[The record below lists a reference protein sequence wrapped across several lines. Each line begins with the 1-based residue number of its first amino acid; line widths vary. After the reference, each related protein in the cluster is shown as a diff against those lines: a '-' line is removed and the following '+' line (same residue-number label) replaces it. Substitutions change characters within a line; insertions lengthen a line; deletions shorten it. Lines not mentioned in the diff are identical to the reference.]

1 MYEVKVGIQ
10 IKDDYFE
17 AGTLIPEEK
26 IPKKSKKWLL
36 EQGVIGKA
44 FDKKEFIK
52 DEVKKDLLQEE
63 E

>member
-17 AGTLIPEEK
+17 AGTLVPEEK

-36 EQGVIGKA
+36 EQGVISKA

-52 DEVKKDLLQEE
+52 DEEKKDLLQEE

>member
-17 AGTLIPEEK
+17 AGTLVPEEK

-36 EQGVIGKA
+36 QQGVISKA